1 MPARYSSGLPRLQE
15 WQVDEF
21 DMDTAVLNSLHR
33 AGDLDELA
41 RGFENGRSV
50 TSFICQPR

>member
-1 MPARYSSGLPRLQE
+1 
-15 WQVDEF
+15 
-21 DMDTAVLNSLHR
+21 MDTAVLNSLHR